1 MKNKKTFDMALF
13 SGGVKDLQ
21 DTRETVVEEAA
32 FYFFTDGGRRAE
44 DHGFTFNSLCARN
57 RLDPNAAAKAVWEK
71 LNPQQQEFVRQIL
84 HQAKSNI
91 CFCQRPSLQ
100 ERRKLAE
107 RRKITRY
114 RSHNP
119 ATVH

>member
-21 DTRETVVEEAA
+21 DRRRAVVEEAA
-32 FYFFTDGGRRAE
+32 LYFFTDGGRRAE

-57 RLDPNAAAKAVWEK
+57 RIDPDAAAKAIWEK

-84 HQAKSNI
+84 HRANQASSLREKRKS
-91 CFCQRPSLQ
+91 
-100 ERRKLAE
+100 AE
-107 RRKITRY
+107 RRLIPRY
-114 RSHNP
+114 QSHNP
-119 ATVH
+119 TTVH